1 MTTKS
6 IIGPNTDIR
15 VVLSTLWI
23 FVLLNMLYADMISLL
38 DHNAPIHILLMDK
51 VEVPSAFLFA
61 AALLMETVIVMILL
75 SRVLKYRF
83 NRWANIIAGVIHILA
98 VILGGWSSAYYLLFA
113 TVEVIAMLL
122 IIWLAFSW
130 KE

>member
-1 MTTKS
+1 MIAKS

-51 VEVPSAFLFA
+51 IEVPPAFLVG
-61 AALLMETVIVMILL
+61 AALLMETVIIMILL
-75 SRVLKYRF
+75 SRVLKYKT
-83 NRWANIIAGVIHILA
+83 NRLANISIAIINILA

-113 TVEVIAMLL
+113 SVEIAAMLL
-122 IIWLAFSW
+122 IIWLAWSW